1 MIIIK
6 SVTYVPGSDG
16 KGKRAVL
23 SKVKIEG
30 GAEGANQ
37 LLSIA
42 SSERGELG
50 FLGCHCEGE
59 ERPKQ
64 SLEKN
69 EIASF
74 YSQ

>member
-1 MIIIK
+1 M
-6 SVTYVPGSDG
+6 
-16 KGKRAVL
+16 L